1 MEDAPYR
8 ERAELARSSITM
20 QMDGQKKSA
29 KFALLRKGEY
39 IGVSVLFN

>member
-1 MEDAPYR
+1 MEKAPER
-8 ERAELARSSITM
+8 ERAELARSGITM
-20 QMDGQKKSA
+20 QMDGKNKTA